1 MYAIDLNE
9 VLLII
14 ILDQF
19 WFNQWFMYSLD
30 FIQN

>member
-19 WFNQWFMYSLD
+19 WFDQWFIYSLD
-30 FIQN
+30 LMQN